1 MRIIKASHNFPD
13 IIPILKGLLPTDQV
27 RPVGEDELYEAC
39 RHAEVLIPTM
49 ARIPAKVIT
58 GSSLKLIQQWG
69 VGLEGVDIP
78 AATAAGVAVCNVP
91 ADQAVANAES
101 TSEHAVFLMMAAARR
116 LGRHAVHFADGPWGA
131 PLGVALHGRRALI
144 VGLGR
149 VGKALARRL
158 TALGMTVSAVKATPD
173 PALAGELGLDEL
185 GGPDELMR
193 LLGSADFVVTALT
206 ATPATLGLFNAEACA
221 AMKQGAILVN
231 VGRGAVIDEAALLAA
246 LDNGHL
252 GGAGL
257 DVFAAEPVD
266 PANPLLAH
274 SKVVATPH
282 VGGVTE
288 QSFAAIGRQ
297 VADNITRLKEGR
309 ELRFRAN

>member
-13 IIPILKGLLPTDQV
+13 SILTLGRLLPDDQIAA
-27 RPVGEDELYEAC
+27 VGEDELLDAC
-39 RHAEVLIPTM
+39 RSAEVLIPTM
-49 ARIPAKVIT
+49 ARIPAEVIT
-58 GSSLKLIQQWG
+58 GSKLKLIQQWG

-78 AATAAGVAVCNVP
+78 AATAEGIAVCNVP

-116 LGRHAVHFADGPWGA
+116 LGEHAEHLAHGPWGA
-131 PLGVALHGRRALI
+131 PLGLALYGRSALI

-149 VGKALARRL
+149 VGKALAGRL
-158 TALGMTVSAVKATPD
+158 KALGMRVSAVKATPA
-173 PALAGELGLDEL
+173 PGLAGELGLAEL
-185 GGPDELMR
+185 GGPDDLKR
-193 LLGSADFVVTALT
+193 LLGEADFVAAALT
-206 ATPATLGLFNAEACA
+206 ATPATLGLFNAEVFA
-221 AMKQGAILVN
+221 AMKPGAILVN
-231 VGRGAVIDEAALLAA
+231 VGRGGVIDEAALLAA
-246 LDNGHL
+246 LDSGHL

-274 SKVVATPH
+274 PRVVATPH
-282 VGGVTE
+282 VGGVTQ
-288 QSFAAIGRQ
+288 QSFAEIGRQ

-309 ELRFRAN
+309 ELKFRAN